1 MMEQIE
7 VQSEEIAIE
16 TDRRKALF
24 YANREHRK
32 EISKLLRKIDLANE
46 TIVHVENRER
56 CSGKRLNDKL
66 DSIRKR
72 IIVVLIVVFSICL
85 LFDSE
90 GLIFMAMLF
99 IFRNEIKEL
108 IMGTC

>member
-1 MMEQIE
+1 MLGRIE
-7 VQSEEIAIE
+7 LQSEEIAIE

-24 YANREHRK
+24 YANCEHRK

-72 IIVVLIVVFSICL
+72 IIVVLIVVFSINV

-90 GLIFMAMLF
+90 GLIFMA
-99 IFRNEIKEL
+99 IFLYSEMK
-108 IMGTC
+108 

>member
-1 MMEQIE
+1 MMEQI
-7 VQSEEIAIE
+7 VLQSEEIAIE

-24 YANREHRK
+24 YANCEHRK
-32 EISKLLRKIDLANE
+32 EISKLLRKIDSANE
-46 TIVHVENRER
+46 TIVNVESRER
-56 CSGKRLNDKL
+56 CSGKKLNGKL

-72 IIVVLIVVFSICL
+72 IIVVLIVVFCIV

-90 GLIFMAMLF
+90 GLIFTAIF
-99 IFRNEIKEL
+99 FVFRNEIKEL